1 MIVEDNHTAMAVLGG
16 TFDPIHH
23 GHLRLAIDLAEQ
35 LNLSSLKLMPG
46 YQPMH
51 RDTPSATAE
60 QRLQML
66 KLAICDNPI
75 LDIDERELKRKGP
88 SYTLLSLKEIRTE
101 VGPETPLYFVLGEDA
116 FCHFDKWHQWQ
127 QLINYAHILI
137 AVRPGSHP
145 QFSEELADFVNKV
158 KYQGRGY
165 PKAACGSVVFI
176 DNAKL
181 ELSSTEIRQKVAKGQ
196 SIHYLLPKNV
206 VDYIQLNKIYSI
218 KLCDNPRN

>member
-1 MIVEDNHTAMAVLGG
+1 MISDDNPKAIAVLGG

-46 YQPMH
+46 YLPMH

-60 QRLQML
+60 QRLEML
-66 KLAICDNPI
+66 KLSIMDNSI

-88 SYTLLSLKEIRTE
+88 SYTLLSLKEIRAE
-101 VGPETPLYFVLGEDA
+101 IGPTTALYFVLGADA
-116 FCHFDKWHQWQ
+116 FCHFDEWHQWQ
-127 QLINYAHILI
+127 KLLEYAHILV

-145 QFSEELADFVNKV
+145 EFSKDLTAFVNKV
-158 KYQGRGY
+158 KYQSQGY
-165 PKAACGSVVFI
+165 PKTASGSVVFI

-181 ELSSTEIRQKVAKGQ
+181 EISSTTIREKIAEGQ
-196 SIHYLLPKNV
+196 SVQYLLPKSV
-206 VDYIQLNKIYSI
+206 VNYIQLNKVYSI
-218 KLCDNPRN
+218 NL